1 MSINLISIIIINQ
14 LRIAMKTLTMMI
26 KALCIKSGISAQRVV
41 GLLIER

>member
-1 MSINLISIIIINQ
+1 MSINLINIIIINQ
-14 LRIAMKTLTMMI
+14 LRIAMKTMMI